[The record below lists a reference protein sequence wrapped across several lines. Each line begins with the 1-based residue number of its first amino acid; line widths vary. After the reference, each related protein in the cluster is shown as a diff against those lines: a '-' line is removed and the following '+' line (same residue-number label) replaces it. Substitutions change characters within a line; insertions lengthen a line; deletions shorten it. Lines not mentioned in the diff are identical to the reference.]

1 METFL
6 LHLKHAGIHNK
17 YNKYRKTK
25 LDEISTLTDNFSKR
39 TNVVLK
45 IKIINKQII
54 TPSCK
59 HEHTCTTANP
69 PSLLVSVHR
78 QPLKQH
84 LQRQVCNTEDEGLN
98 MSVFIYTCLSSKFSV
113 RYQPDATA
121 AANLVARHI
130 LPFDLVLETRWY
142 ILWLGSGRTE
152 VLRVLSKG
160 AHLTM
165 QSVSAM
171 KVTPREQ
178 L

>member
-25 LDEISTLTDNFSKR
+25 LDDISTLTDNFSKR

-113 RYQPDATA
+113 SSSAISPMQQQQQTQLPD
-121 AANLVARHI
+121 I
-130 LPFDLVLETRWY
+130 FY
-142 ILWLGSGRTE
+142 
-152 VLRVLSKG
+152 
-160 AHLTM
+160 HLTSSWKRVGIYCG
-165 QSVSAM
+165 QVPGGQKYCVYCQKGRS
-171 KVTPREQ
+171 
-178 L
+178 